1 MCFEQTG
8 VNTGGE
14 KKNKARYTE
23 DRLGLMYQIRNVK
36 KNSIE

>member
-8 VNTGGE
+8 VNTGG
-14 KKNKARYTE
+14 KKENKTSYAE

-36 KNSIE
+36 KNSVE